1 MSAPISYRAEFA
13 NQVLVRLRRFDD
25 DTWASC
31 EQRLAAREHFFRV
44 AYRLG
49 ESAIELLVEEFGPDL
64 QQVLRARLGDV
75 DALFGMVP
83 LEETLDPGP
92 VRWRVARAAILAA
105 WLRDSR
111 GFNLGAFEELFRP
124 VAPHIDLAEL
134 ERTVQMSL
142 GTQVEDAS
150 SMVRPAEGPAP
161 DLRDSRSA

>member
-1 MSAPISYRAEFA
+1 VSAPISYRAEFA
-13 NQVLVRLRRFDD
+13 NQVLVRLRRFDELK
-25 DTWASC
+25 WASC
-31 EQRLAAREHFFRV
+31 EYRLEERAQFFDV

-75 DALFGMVP
+75 DAIFGMVP

-92 VRWRVARAAILAA
+92 ARWRVARAAILAA

-124 VAPHIDLAEL
+124 VASHIDLADL

-150 SMVRPAEGPAP
+150 ATVRPVEEPAP
-161 DLRDSRSA
+161 ALRDIRQA